1 MKAPESFEAWL
12 ALVPAEITDDS
23 LWKMK
28 AYRLALFA
36 ADLGWQDVTKL
47 MQDKR
52 TQDLANQLYRALGS
66 IGANLAEGYSRG
78 TGRDRARFYEYA
90 LGSARECRTWY
101 FNGRHVL
108 GEAVTSHRL
117 KLLTEIIRLILAM
130 VPQQRGG
137 MIREKRVSYRTN
149 LRRVQS
155 EPTHNREELENLLQH
170 IPYPD

>member
-1 MKAPESFEAWL
+1 MAPESYEAWL

-28 AYRLALFA
+28 AYRLSLFA
-36 ADLGWQDVTKL
+36 ADLGWHDVTKL
-47 MQDKR
+47 MRDKR

-137 MIREKRVSYRTN
+137 MIREKRASYRSSPNQAQPELT
-149 LRRVQS
+149 L
-155 EPTHNREELENLLQH
+155 NREELEILLQH